1 MPGLLAAF
9 TVDSFD
15 LFLCQAWNRSV
26 KAKHL
31 VLALH
36 DYFIEKL
43 RPLGPPDD
51 PIPAE
56 YEKDRWTLAYLNSPH
71 LQPLLEAIDDDATGF
86 ITIRE
91 INTFVESKPKEWT

>member
-1 MPGLLAAF
+1 M
-9 TVDSFD
+9 
-15 LFLCQAWNRSV
+15 

-43 RPLGPPDD
+43 RPLGRPDD

-56 YEKDRWTLAYLNSPH
+56 YEKDQWTLAYLNSPH

-91 INTFVESKPKEWT
+91 INTFVESKPEEWT